1 LISDIEKFLPVAI
14 FKMATSIGIPEK
26 QGKIEDDQDQKEGH

>member
-1 LISDIEKFLPVAI
+1 MYLFVNNMLEICYVVSC
-14 FKMATSIGIPEK
+14 IGIPEK